1 MFDFLKILCYNVYE
15 QSFDYIKIERCVI
28 MQLTKKQQIIYDFIC
43 TFTLENGYSPSIR
56 EIGEG
61 VGLKSPAT
69 VYTHI
74 ENLKA
79 LGVLEKTA
87 MKNRALSIKGLNEKM
102 QENINSSH
110 TDDGDSET
118 AHIPVLGKVAAGQPI
133 FATEN
138 IERTFPL
145 PIDMVGN
152 SDTFMLRVQGES
164 MINAGILDG
173 DYIIVK
179 RQPSAENGDMVVAL
193 IDDEATVK
201 TFYKEDGYF
210 RLQPENDAMQPIIVN
225 KMTILGVVTGLI
237 RKY

>member
-1 MFDFLKILCYNVYE
+1 
-15 QSFDYIKIERCVI
+15 

-69 VYTHI
+69 VYAHI

-87 MKNRALSIKGLNEKM
+87 MKNRALSITDMKTNIASSKNNTDEV
-102 QENINSSH
+102 EN
-110 TDDGDSET
+110 SET
-118 AHIPVLGKVAAGQPI
+118 AFVPVLGKVAAGQPI

-145 PIDMVGN
+145 PIDMVSN
-152 SDTFMLRVQGES
+152 SDTFMLKVQGES

-225 KMTILGVVTGLI
+225 QMTILGKVTGLI
-237 RKY
+237 RQY

>member
-1 MFDFLKILCYNVYE
+1 
-15 QSFDYIKIERCVI
+15 

-43 TFTLENGYSPSIR
+43 TFTLKNGYSPSIR

-87 MKNRALSIKGLNEKM
+87 MKNRALTITGMKENNFSSNNFDENE
-102 QENINSSH
+102 N
-110 TDDGDSET
+110 SET
-118 AHIPVLGKVAAGQPI
+118 AYVPVLGKVAAGQPI

-145 PIDMVGN
+145 PIDMVSN
-152 SDTFMLRVQGES
+152 SDTFILKVQGES

-210 RLQPENDAMQPIIVN
+210 RLQPENDTMQPIIVN
-225 KMTILGVVTGLI
+225 KMTILGKVTGLI